1 MIKFKLESSVTKT
14 YELERYDA
22 TALQS
27 MLGHRQSSEKYV
39 EKYADTLCAK
49 AYFVERFQTSMVEAG
64 IAVDYLSK
72 CVFVGELRLA
82 VPTTVEI
89 DLTDGDEFAIQ
100 YMLGIVKIPPVAGCQ
115 AAGLKYDEK
124 QKRNLIAAIK
134 YVRSQYPLTLLQA
147 KEAVERYE
155 SLLTT
160 PK

>member
-14 YELERYDA
+14 YTLESYD
-22 TALQS
+22 TIALQS
-27 MLGHRQSSEKYV
+27 MLGHRQSS

-64 IAVDYLSK
+64 IAIDYLSE
-72 CVFVGELRLA
+72 CVFVGELQIT
-82 VPTTVEI
+82 VPATVEVT
-89 DLTDGDEFAIQ
+89 LTDGDEFAIQ
-100 YMLGIVKIPPVAGCQ
+100 YMLGIVAVSDSC
-115 AAGLKYDEK
+115 YD
-124 QKRNLIAAIK
+124 QKGQRNLIAAIK
-134 YVRSQYPLTLLQA
+134 YVMRQYPLTSSQA